1 MKSKE
6 NIEKIVEEL
15 LKKDLKHNLNIM
27 EKAAFKMLQQR
38 KLRKLSNRE
47 IHQVGT
53 GSVNNDQWRDQNNS
67 DQSFIDL

>member
-38 KLRKLSNRE
+38 KLRKLSNKE
-47 IHQVGT
+47 IH
-53 GSVNNDQWRDQNNS
+53 
-67 DQSFIDL
+67 